1 MAFTP
6 SVQGSNLDIL
16 PPLSWRIQ
24 WKPRANRQ
32 TYIKIGNNV
41 ALLKFQQ
48 LLGTV
53 RRFDFCSYSTIKMS
67 TAITV
72 RRFDFCSCC
81 TIKMLFFMLKV
92 YSTGKQCRFLS
103 NLPWISLEMPST
115 TADSLCVWES
125 TAPTEQLMTCI
136 SCNWWTKTKIFNWC
150 GGGIDLH

>member
-1 MAFTP
+1 MGVGPEANANHRHK
-6 SVQGSNLDIL
+6 QEW
-16 PPLSWRIQ
+16 LSRRASRVRISTSCLRCHEEYSESL
-24 WKPRANRQ
+24 WANRQ
-32 TYIKIGNNV
+32 IYIKIGNNV

-53 RRFDFCSYSTIKMS
+53 RRFN
-67 TAITV
+67 
-72 RRFDFCSCC
+72 FCSCC

-136 SCNWWTKTKIFNWC
+136 TCNWWTKTKIFNWC